1 MPNNHERIITSH
13 GPLIAHEAT
22 REDRAH
28 YRSERTRCPVFPLHT
43 GTPGGG
49 GRLARG
55 CPFLCGGSLGGALLT
70 WVAWPSS
77 ELPRHKPEASWS
89 WGQRPVVEN
98 HPSPA
103 LSHAVSIQT
112 GIKAGGKLHRP
123 GGGAPGTGLGDSYGP
138 VSHTYYIRADQER
151 SKATQAQICPHGL
164 GRGMSVGDPP
174 RDTSWNRQKFGPAA
188 QRFLLTV
195 TIVTEVVVT

>member
-1 MPNNHERIITSH
+1 MPRVSSPHRYPGWWRPAGQGLS
-13 GPLIAHEAT
+13 L
-22 REDRAH
+22 
-28 YRSERTRCPVFPLHT
+28 PVW
-43 GTPGGG
+43 
-49 GRLARG
+49 
-55 CPFLCGGSLGGALLT
+55 GSLGGALLT

-89 WGQRPVVEN
+89 WGQQPVVEN

-123 GGGAPGTGLGDSYGP
+123 GGGAPGAGLGDSYGP
-138 VSHTYYIRADQER
+138 VSHTYYIRADQEH

-174 RDTSWNRQKFGPAA
+174 RDMSWNLQKFGPTA
-188 QRFLLTV
+188 QRSLLTV
-195 TIVTEVVVT
+195 TIVTEVVMT